1 MSLWWKKQKEGE
13 LDEEV
18 RSHLQ
23 MAAEEHVTRGEGQ
36 EDANRAARRDFGGV
50 ELVKETARDVQG
62 WRWLEDF
69 AEDLRFGFRMLRK
82 SPGFTAVAVL
92 SLALGIGANTAI
104 FTLINDLMLKSLPVS
119 KPEQLVSF
127 GQAYG
132 GGIIDGIGPG
142 PLDIFTYEFYKRI
155 ENQHDTFQGI
165 CAFGSFTRTVSV
177 RTGGNSTGPVQ
188 QAVAHLVSGN
198 FFAVLG
204 AHPVLG
210 RSIDPSDATAPGQN
224 PVVVISH
231 KYWQKT
237 FAADPSVIGTN
248 ILINGTSFGIVGVAP
263 AKFYGVKL
271 DEEPPDMWV
280 PITMQEQVLLQPSL
294 LTPQSPYW
302 IHILG
307 RRNPQVSVQQAQQ
320 WTKMQLERAMEDR
333 EGSALTP
340 QRKQEIAKVF
350 VLLLPGGAGISD
362 LRVQYSDSLK
372 ILMGVVA
379 LVLLIACANLA
390 NFLLAK
396 TASREREISTRLA
409 LGAGRWRIVRQM
421 LTETLLL
428 SLFGG
433 TLGLLLAVW
442 GTHFL
447 IDFVVRGAT
456 NTPFEAYPDFHVLL
470 FTLSISLLTGVLF
483 GLAPAL
489 RVSRTN
495 VAPGLKTS
503 SRAVAGDRT
512 FLGRLLPKILVTGQV
527 TISVVL
533 LVSAG
538 LFVRTLHNLENQDFG
553 FDRQSLLL
561 VDFDAKIAGYKAAQL
576 DALENRI
583 LEKLKA
589 LPGIRSS
596 AFSGGPPI
604 AGGRW
609 NSPIAVIGSSSQ
621 PEKDSGTD
629 LNRITSNYLETVGI
643 PLLEGRS
650 INEQDTP
657 ASAQVII
664 VNQAFA
670 NHFFPN
676 SHAIGRHI
684 KMGEPSVKGIWEIV
698 GVVGNT
704 KSGSPRE
711 AAPSILYFP
720 ARQLT
725 DDDRFNYCLQV
736 RAIGDPANIADQ
748 VRQAMAQVDGNLAI
762 QRIQTIS
769 EHLKHF
775 TDQESLVSQLSGSFS
790 ILALLLACIGLYGVM
805 TFNVVRRTNE
815 IGIRMALGAQVD
827 GVLWMV
833 LKESLVLLAI
843 GIVIGI
849 PATLAATRLIKTQL
863 FGLSATDPMTLA
875 GAVVVISAVTLVA
888 AYLPARRAG
897 RVDPMVA
904 LRYE

>member
-1 MSLWWKKQKEGE
+1 MSLWWKRKKESE
-13 LDEEV
+13 LNEEV

-23 MAAEEHVTRGEGQ
+23 MSAQEHFARGEDK
-36 EDANRAARRDFGGV
+36 ENANRAAWREFGGV
-50 ELVKETARDVQG
+50 ELVKETTRDVWG

-82 SPGFTAVAVL
+82 SPGFTAVAVF

-104 FTLINDLMLKSLPVS
+104 FTLINDLMLKSLPVNQ
-119 KPEQLVSF
+119 PEQLVSF
-127 GQAYG
+127 GQSYG

-155 ENQHDTFQGI
+155 ENQHDAFQGV

-198 FFAVLG
+198 FFTVLG
-204 AHPVLG
+204 ANPVLG
-210 RSIDPSDATAPGQN
+210 RSIEPADAIAPGQN
-224 PVVVISH
+224 PVAVISH
-231 KYWQKT
+231 KYWRQA
-237 FAADPSVIGTN
+237 FAADPSVVGRN
-248 ILINGTSFGIVGVAP
+248 IVVNGTSVNIVGVAP
-263 AKFYGVKL
+263 AKFYGVTL
-271 DEEPPDMWV
+271 DEQPPDMWL

-307 RRNPQVSVQQAQQ
+307 RRNPQTSVQQAQE
-320 WTKMQLERAMEDR
+320 WTNLQLQQAMEDR

-340 QRKQEIAKVF
+340 QRKQEIEKVF
-350 VLLLPGGAGISD
+350 VPLLPGGAGISD

-372 ILMGVVA
+372 ILMGIVA

-428 SLFGG
+428 ALLGG
-433 TLGLLLAVW
+433 TLGLLFATW

-456 NTPFEAYPDFHVLL
+456 NTPFEANPDIHVLL
-470 FTLSISLLTGVLF
+470 FTASISLLTGILF
-483 GLAPAL
+483 GLAPSL

-495 VAPGLKTS
+495 VAPGLKANSRTVTGAGTS
-503 SRAVAGDRT
+503 V
-512 FLGRLLPKILVTGQV
+512 GRLLPKLLVTAQV
-527 TISVVL
+527 ALSVVL

-553 FDRQSLLL
+553 FDRQSVLL
-561 VDFDAKIAGYKAAQL
+561 VQFDPKIAGYKSAQL

-583 LEKLKA
+583 QAKLKA

-596 AFSGGPPI
+596 AFSGAPPI
-604 AGGRW
+604 SGGSW
-609 NSPIAVIGSSSQ
+609 NSPITVMDSSSQ
-621 PEKDSGTD
+621 AEKGSGTS
-629 LNRITSNYLETVGI
+629 LNRVTSSYFETVGI
-643 PLLEGRS
+643 PLLQGRAV
-650 INEQDTP
+650 NEQDTA
-657 ASAQVII
+657 ASSLVIV

-670 NHFFPN
+670 NYFFPN
-676 SHAIGRHI
+676 GDALGHHI
-684 KMGEPSVKGIWEIV
+684 TVGEPSVKGSWEIV
-698 GVVGNT
+698 GVAGNT
-704 KSGSPRE
+704 KSGNPRE
-711 AAPSILYFP
+711 AAPRILYFP

-725 DDDRFNYCLQV
+725 DDGRFNYCLQV
-736 RAIGDPANIADQ
+736 RAAGNPANIADQ
-748 VRQAMAQVDGNLAI
+748 VRQALAQVDENLAI
-762 QRIQTIS
+762 EKIQTVS

-775 TDQESLVSQLSGSFS
+775 TDQESMVSQLSGSFS

-805 TFNVVRRTNE
+805 TYNVVRRTNE

-833 LKESLVLLAI
+833 LKESLVLLAVGI
-843 GIVIGI
+843 GIGV
-849 PATLAATRLIKTQL
+849 PVTLAATRLIKTQL
-863 FGLSATDPMTLA
+863 FGLSATDPLTLA
-875 GAVVVISAVTLVA
+875 GAVVAIAVVTLVA